1 MNFRTEIPVEKTDI
15 RIDHR
20 SSLMLFG
27 SCFSQSIGQKLLDGN
42 FDVEVNPFGVL
53 YNPSSIAKSL
63 RLLLDRKVFK
73 EEDLFEEKGI
83 FNSFHHHS
91 SFSSPDKIECLKKM
105 NDSAERASKK
115 LENLDYLLVTF
126 GTAHVF
132 SLRKSGKVVSNCHK
146 VPASFFERTRLTVSD
161 IVTEWSDLLVRLR
174 SANPT
179 VKVIFTVSPIRHW
192 KDGAHGN
199 QLSKAILLLAIDELQ
214 RMHREIC
221 YFPSYELLLDDLRDY
236 RFYAEDMIHP
246 SDMAVD
252 YIWKHF
258 SESFFT
264 AETQLIIKEWQQFVR
279 AVSHR
284 TQNPQSK
291 EYQDFLKNIMDK
303 FLIFKTKYSYL
314 DCSNLESVLADKIE
328 KRL

>member
-63 RLLLDRKVFK
+63 RLLLDRKVFT
-73 EEDLFEEKGI
+73 EGDLFEEKGV

-91 SFSSPDKIECLKKM
+91 LFSSPDKIECLKKM
-105 NDSAERASKK
+105 NDSAERASAKIK
-115 LENLDYLLVTF
+115 TLDCLLVTF

-132 SLRKSGKVVSNCHK
+132 SLRESGEVVSNCHK

-161 IVTEWSDLLVRLR
+161 IVAEWSDLLGRLR
-174 SANPT
+174 SASPKM
-179 VKVIFTVSPIRHW
+179 KVIFTVSPIRHW

-214 RMHREIC
+214 NEYPNVF

-246 SDMAVD
+246 SEVAVD
-252 YIWKHF
+252 YIWKYF
-258 SESFFT
+258 SESYFT
-264 AETQLIIKEWQQFVR
+264 TDTQLIIKEWQQLVR

-284 TQNPQSK
+284 PQNSQSK

-303 FLIFKTKYSYL
+303 LLIFKTKYSYL
-314 DCSNLESVLADKIE
+314 DCSNLESILTDKIE
-328 KRL
+328 KKL